1 MKFIIGSKQCKKR
14 ENRSQISI
22 KTSDL
27 STLLLVTKLITK
39 RTNRS
44 NQLSV
49 VDNAKIEN
57 KIFARFQ
64 VKLCF
69 HRIFSLDSLNFE
81 ARFSIV
87 PLHDK
92 HTLVYS
98 SILSVLIIV

>member
-1 MKFIIGSKQCKKR
+1 MKFKIGSKQCKKR

-22 KTSDL
+22 STSDL

-64 VKLCF
+64 VK
-69 HRIFSLDSLNFE
+69 
-81 ARFSIV
+81 
-87 PLHDK
+87 
-92 HTLVYS
+92 
-98 SILSVLIIV
+98 